1 MALQLVHCLR
11 HKTYVKQLL
20 KWFEKN
26 HQWKNIHTQ
35 LAISNPG
42 MFIVCHN
49 IFIYKVDKWGH
60 IRKIPQLYE
69 WLKTYKI
76 EISPIATCT
85 IWKYNKGRFL
95 KNEKSMQGD
104 RGIVSYTI
112 ANIETSV

>member
-1 MALQLVHCLR
+1 MGLQLVHCLR
-11 HKTYVKQLL
+11 HKPYVKQLL
-20 KWFEKN
+20 NDLKKTINGKIF
-26 HQWKNIHTQ
+26 TQ

-49 IFIYKVDKWGH
+49 VFIYKVDKWGN

-76 EISPIATCT
+76 EISPIAICT
-85 IWKYNKGRFL
+85 IWKYNNGRFL

-104 RGIVSYTI
+104 RGIVS
-112 ANIETSV
+112 